1 MAQYVKSPKCR
12 ALWTYNCYEADR
24 KYPDRNG
31 VGVFSL
37 TGNFTKEGRDELE
50 KQILA
55 NIGESGAGTY
65 HFKSDSKGNTDVK
78 FKAKEKIKDRHG
90 QEIVQQPPV
99 YFKGEK
105 YTESFEH
112 AFVHILYT
120 PKLFKAYNV
129 LSLSDFL
136 FTSITLPKAPR
147 PSTLM
152 MSKSFIVTFGPLS
165 LIPSKLWVLAPLF
178 PSSWP

>member
-120 PKLFKAYNV
+120 PKLFKAYN
-129 LSLSDFL
+129 
-136 FTSITLPKAPR
+136 KC
-147 PSTLM
+147 
-152 MSKSFIVTFGPLS
+152 S
-165 LIPSKLWVLAPLF
+165 LILRGVEIVELADSDYVSPDEHDVAVLKQLGALNGEA
-178 PSSWP
+178 